1 MSFLSPIWLVLLLP
15 WALLAI
21 HLFTGQRERVAV
33 PFLPL
38 WDKTISAPK
47 AKRSFRAPP
56 LPIML
61 LLVAMLLAIVAAAG
75 PGFAWSVRNAAT
87 LIIDRG
93 VTMSTE
99 ARWPSEP
106 KRAEDMMYASG
117 YGQLLYRF
125 IPRAEETDEVELKVP
140 DPSAENSQN
149 ALNDALRN
157 ALGED
162 KDPVV
167 IVSDQI
173 MPNANLRIVQMTPND
188 VVQNVGIVSVS
199 ARATPKA
206 QVMVR
211 MRNQSDLTTATMTAR
226 SGDAV
231 QTQQIQLP
239 PREGEQNYFIDL
251 PKFGDV
257 IDVKIDAKD
266 DLPID
271 NVAWL
276 VRRQAW
282 PKIEPVD
289 PPPAEVQR
297 MVEVYQK
304 NRPSSA
310 NSSSVV
316 VATDVAHLPAGR
328 PGIVI
333 TSGSFAPID
342 RNALNIV
349 PHELT
354 RDIDW
359 HELASSATNAALPS
373 NDWTPLVLAGDRV
386 LLAIREDAKQ
396 ALIAIDPRLAA
407 SSPQFV
413 VLWGKLFDWAGQGGD
428 AYATERV
435 HPIDGTWKLVTTD
448 DASKRYDPPLP
459 GVYRRSDGALLAMSA
474 LDVKFTPPKPFDR
487 TRLDAFLHANAER
500 ANLRPPL
507 LAIAMLAALAS
518 LWLLKPHRSPATR
531 TMGNFAS
538 ETR

>member
-1 MSFLSPIWLVLLLP
+1 MSFLSPIWLVLLVP

-21 HLFTGQRERVAV
+21 YLVTGQRERVAV

-56 LPIML
+56 LPILL
-61 LLVAMLLAIVAAAG
+61 LLVAMLLAILGAAG
-75 PGFAWSVRNAAT
+75 PGFVFGYRNAAT
-87 LIIDRG
+87 LVIDRG
-93 VTMSTE
+93 VTMSTK
-99 ARWPSEP
+99 ARWPNEP

-117 YGQLLYRF
+117 YGELLYRF
-125 IPRAEETDEVELKVP
+125 VPGAGELDQVVLKVFNP
-140 DPSAENSQN
+140 LAENSQN
-149 ALNDALRN
+149 ALNDAVRS
-157 ALGED
+157 ALGEND
-162 KDPVV
+162 DPVV
-167 IVSDQI
+167 IVSDQTV
-173 MPNANLRIVQMTPND
+173 PNANPRIVQIAPND
-188 VVQNVGIVSVS
+188 AVENVGIVSVS

-206 QVMVR
+206 QIMVR
-211 MRNQSDLTTATMTAR
+211 VRNQSGLTDATITAR

-231 QTQQIQLP
+231 QTQKIQLP
-239 PREGEQNYFIDL
+239 APEGEQNYFIDL
-251 PKFGDV
+251 PKLEDV
-257 IDVKIDAKD
+257 VEMKIDAAD

-282 PKIEPVD
+282 PKVEPVD
-289 PPPAEVQR
+289 PLPAEVQR
-297 MVEVYQK
+297 MIEVYQK

-310 NSSSVV
+310 DSSSVV
-316 VATDVAHLPAGR
+316 ITTDVAHLPAGR
-328 PGIVI
+328 PGLVI
-333 TSGSFAPID
+333 ASGSLAPVD

-359 HELASSATNAALPS
+359 SELASSATKAPLPS
-373 NDWTPLVLAGDRV
+373 NDWTPLVRAGDRV

-396 ALIAIDPRLAA
+396 AIIAIDPRSAA

-428 AYATERV
+428 AYATDRV

-487 TRLDAFLHANAER
+487 TRLETFLHDSADR
-500 ANLRPPL
+500 ANLRPL
-507 LAIAMLAALAS
+507 FLAMAMLSALVS
-518 LWLLKPHRSPATR
+518 LWLFKPRQAFR
-531 TMGNFAS
+531 V
-538 ETR
+538 